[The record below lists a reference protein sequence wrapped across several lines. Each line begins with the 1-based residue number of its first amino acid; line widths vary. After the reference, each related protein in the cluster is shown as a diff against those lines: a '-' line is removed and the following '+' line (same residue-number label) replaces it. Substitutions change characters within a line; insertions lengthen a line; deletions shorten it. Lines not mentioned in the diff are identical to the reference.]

1 MKRLATALALGL
13 LLLPTTASGQQT
25 DSDQILAKAT
35 VIGALSIQGVRD
47 LDFGTAVGGTT
58 VTVGVDDPSAGKF
71 QVTAQ
76 ANSTIL
82 LSFTQIPT
90 ELTRSGGAET
100 IPLTLVAS
108 AASVDDPGAGS
119 DLPVEGTVNTIVFP
133 ASGQGFV
140 WIGGT
145 ITPAVSQ
152 AVGNYEATI
161 ELTASYSNN

>member
-1 MKRLATALALGL
+1 MKRLAAAFAFGL
-13 LLLPTTASGQQT
+13 LLLPGTASAQQS
-25 DSDQILAKAT
+25 DSDQILVTARL
-35 VIGALSIQGVRD
+35 IGALSIQGVRD
-47 LDFGTAVGGTT
+47 LAFGTAVGGTT

-119 DLPVEGTVNTIVFP
+119 DLPVDGTVHTIVFP
-133 ASGQGFV
+133 VSGQGFI

-145 ITPAVSQ
+145 ITPAVNE
-152 AVGNYEATI
+152 AVGDYEATI
-161 ELTASYSNN
+161 ELTASYSTS